1 VSGGALGGSGRRVFC
16 ARLRRDGKV
25 YLMSFAQ
32 IALLLQDSD
41 PFQIISNLLN
51 SPILRISGQL
61 IALLFI
67 VLWIA
72 LVYWTYTDAGRRG
85 ATSILWG
92 IVAVIFPYV
101 GTLIYLIVRPPEYLD
116 ESRERELET
125 AVLER
130 ELRNSILL
138 CPNCRNMVE
147 KEFLICPTCAW
158 ELKKPCINCDRPLNQ
173 EWGLCP
179 YCGMDQRSGKKMAW

>member
-1 VSGGALGGSGRRVFC
+1 
-16 ARLRRDGKV
+16 
-25 YLMSFAQ
+25 MSLAPFS
-32 IALLLQDSD
+32 LLLQDSD
-41 PFQIISNLLN
+41 PFQIISNFLD

-61 IALLFI
+61 IVLLFV

-85 ATSILWG
+85 ATSVLWG

-130 ELRNSILL
+130 ELRNNTLL
-138 CPNCRNMVE
+138 CPNCRNLVE

-179 YCGMDQRSGKKMAW
+179 YCGTDQRSGKKMTW

>member
-1 VSGGALGGSGRRVFC
+1 
-16 ARLRRDGKV
+16 
-25 YLMSFAQ
+25 MSRAPFS
-32 IALLLQDSD
+32 LLLQDSD
-41 PFQIISNLLN
+41 PFQIISNFLD
-51 SPILRISGQL
+51 SPVLRISGQL
-61 IALLFI
+61 IVLLFV

-85 ATSILWG
+85 ATSLLWG

-130 ELRNSILL
+130 ELRNNTLL
-138 CPNCRNMVE
+138 CPNCRNLVE

-179 YCGMDQRSGKKMAW
+179 YCGTDQRSGKKMTW